1 MIDSD
6 DSEEYP
12 EGYTE
17 ALAQCTI
24 LAAQLLKMAL
34 QDSQEAAS

>member
-6 DSEEYP
+6 VREEYP

-17 ALAQCTI
+17 ALDRCRV
-24 LAAQLLKMAL
+24 LAVQLLKMAL